1 MPAHASASFFD
12 AWDTYQKVV
21 TCDYMFHREIGA
33 ALNQLLRAHFGG
45 RPFSILDLGC
55 GDAATLIP
63 LLEGLALQRYKGV
76 DLSETALVLAAE
88 NLKTLPCP
96 VQLTQ
101 GHILATL
108 AEDATYDVIYSSF
121 ALHHL
126 PTAQKAEFFHLA
138 AQRLN
143 KGGLLLLV
151 DVVREEGETLEVY
164 HQRYCEWLRSSWRAL
179 NEDEKNLV
187 CDHLVNND
195 LPDPCSVLDAQ
206 AQAAGLGVALRSAR
220 YGWHWLLCFRRA

>member
-55 GDAATLIP
+55 GDAATLTP

-88 NLKTLPCP
+88 NLKTF
-96 VQLTQ
+96 
-101 GHILATL
+101 LARCNSPRG
-108 AEDATYDVIYSSF
+108 I
-121 ALHHL
+121 
-126 PTAQKAEFFHLA
+126 
-138 AQRLN
+138 
-143 KGGLLLLV
+143 
-151 DVVREEGETLEVY
+151 
-164 HQRYCEWLRSSWRAL
+164 SWRRWPRTPL
-179 NEDEKNLV
+179 TT
-187 CDHLVNND
+187 
-195 LPDPCSVLDAQ
+195 
-206 AQAAGLGVALRSAR
+206 
-220 YGWHWLLCFRRA
+220 